1 MNTQILF
8 FPGGIGF
15 GEILVV
21 FAIILLLFGA
31 TKVPALMRSL
41 GGGIKEFKKASRDE
55 DAPET
60 KKIEKESDD
69 KSKDK

>member
-1 MNTQILF
+1 MNSLMLI

-41 GGGIKEFKKASRDE
+41 GSGIKEFK
-55 DAPET
+55 DAAKDDDPN
-60 KKIEKESDD
+60 KNDSDD
-69 KSKDK
+69 KSLKSDNK